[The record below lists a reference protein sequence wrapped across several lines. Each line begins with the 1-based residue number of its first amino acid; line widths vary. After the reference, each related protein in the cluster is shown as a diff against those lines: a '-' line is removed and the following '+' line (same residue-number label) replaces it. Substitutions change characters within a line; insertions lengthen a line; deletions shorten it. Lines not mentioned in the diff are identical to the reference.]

1 MSDQMNKDVLIGI
14 IALMGVA
21 LIAIGAFLG
30 ESIMLPPILSGIA
43 FLANAILLQQMRK
56 SKGSHSRR

>member
-1 MSDQMNKDVLIGI
+1 MPDQMNKDVLIGI

-21 LIAIGAFLG
+21 LIAIGAFLS

-56 SKGSHSRR
+56 SKGGSSRR